1 MSLIGG
7 YLDPE
12 DQICGIVASNRPR
25 HFRLQI
31 WTRGVKE
38 VTHLN
43 DLGKRVLSFIEGD
56 PREMDGMSMEFEVS
70 RDQRGIGQC

>member
-25 HFRLQI
+25 HYRLQI

-38 VTHLN
+38 VTQLN
-43 DLGKRVLSFIEGD
+43 DLGKRVLSFIDGD

-70 RDQRGIGQC
+70 RDQREIGQC